1 MPLIDDLIAINKR
14 VCEDLW
20 HVAVYPQIPSILSP
34 HIIFP
39 KYRHNEIRYSE
50 QESRVLYCRQLDHTS
65 YYYSIETPT
74 EEQYCQSGKADISA
88 RSDLSLYAIDNDK
101 LEKKANIEFKAHNP
115 KANQIGK
122 DLEKL
127 VKEALPGNWFHTLVN
142 TDKKTLPTLFGKF
155 KKELANI
162 IGSVHPMSVSIVFC
176 FCVLKEKKGYIKH
189 LHINNQAILNNSN
202 MLQTNLDDFFN
213 INNNWIVV

>member
-1 MPLIDDLIAINKR
+1 MNCALCEYISVMVGHERKRSKKKGESMPLIDDLIEVNKR
-14 VCEDLW
+14 VCQDLW

-101 LEKKANIEFKAHNP
+101 LEKKANIEFKAQNP
-115 KANQIGK
+115 KAYQIGK
-122 DLEKL
+122 
-127 VKEALPGNWFHTLVN
+127 
-142 TDKKTLPTLFGKF
+142 
-155 KKELANI
+155 
-162 IGSVHPMSVSIVFC
+162 
-176 FCVLKEKKGYIKH
+176 
-189 LHINNQAILNNSN
+189 
-202 MLQTNLDDFFN
+202 
-213 INNNWIVV
+213 